1 MSKRR
6 AENPEPLHPEP
17 LWDDPNQ
24 LPIPRLRQTLSA
36 FKIPIDHG
44 ELRTK
49 LFRRYVFLARTQSP
63 ESVMGWLGLDSLD
76 GPLPAPDTLVVS
88 QIKILLALYGID
100 YPAQP
105 KRAHLVELYLS
116 IAPTRRP
123 RIPASPATSATVS
136 VVSVLIPSLPK
147 RKKQKPNLRA
157 RSNQSPT
164 PPKPLPKSN
173 APRVETL
180 LTHVAKPGVQSLPS
194 HVGKSK
200 RIKSMTR
207 SPRKATGPS
216 RARSMARIYKS
227 SKYALRRSPRLRAA
241 QGHTPMLVD
250 SEEGTARQTSPSSA
264 DLTQF
269 SQNDARDKESQIVI
283 KYDSDADSD
292 MPSRSGD
299 FTETAGS
306 PTPSTVRP
314 ADSPINV
321 APAREASE
329 DRRASEQPRQ
339 ISPSSADLTQFSQN
353 DARDEESQIV
363 IKYDSD
369 ADSDMPT
376 RSVAAP
382 ADDNQLRHS
391 SQQTTQEEDP
401 ESQTASNPNQGTQ
414 SPIASVSP
422 QGSEDLT
429 ASCVPESSLNGPADH
444 DSQSQGS
451 RRSSVPADDSDENQD
466 SRSSQAS
473 SRRADQDSDQESGV
487 SQRSSVPAGEFEAS
501 SSRQKSANRVS
512 EADNQDSA
520 SCERASVSDETEIS
534 GVRIDSEPSS
544 SPRSPRIPS
553 NPTTS
558 SPRPLPRPASSQK
571 RKSKDASEWPEA
583 HNVPY
588 NPSTRLARMVG
599 SYNTLRLSLTD
610 LRELQPHK
618 RSRVP
623 PSSPPPTSSRRS
635 SSSRRPSSSGLKRR
649 RKRAKVGASSDND
662 QVGFVYRCASIPLPS
677 PSESGSSARSS
688 NYQPSVA
695 SIETSVATVSQ
706 TSISTRSTTRTKRK
720 FPTQN
725 AGQKQ
730 VKKSSPPLQTSTA
743 APKRRTQR
751 SQPRR
756 IGRRIRTHHAADD
769 IINFVPILP
778 ETSKKRKNLSSTFAP
793 VKRARP
799 DCDDPPS
806 ELPTRP
812 QASTSRLCRASTSR
826 HRRPKETAQN
836 SYTPQ
841 YSFRDDGVVHY
852 SFRDDGEVNVEDV
865 RPEPVHQSA
874 LELLGLPSKRTRP
887 EPPSPPGLTKRP
899 RPGPSDCDLP
909 HSRLSPRPSTSHSRW
924 KGKERA
930 HENSYVPSSS
940 FHERQPAFHDD
951 DEALLPAAPR
961 SKRKRPDDCSPSFDQ
976 AAKRQA
982 LSTHELLPTS
992 PLLPCSP
999 QVRRR
1004 RPREPRVR
1012 HNSFRGP
1019 SIHDDILVP
1028 NSPERGIERWRSSV
1042 PPDYSSPPPSP
1053 SPSPSHPPH
1062 THSGRCHVGGSSCV
1076 GQRMVSDFVQATS
1089 RLTDC
1094 IEKLT
1099 TTKVVPLQQAPNRR
1113 AAAHDHLSF
1122 LTLFGRTM
1130 DLGLFPPPATDRE
1143 KADWR
1148 PDPENDYSDDETAS
1162 QASSDNAADEPDDN
1176 VPFFPYRDG
1185 PGHKNSLMSI
1195 LKIMRRSMRRS
1206 GVVSFRPDF
1215 ARGVRDTD
1223 NRFLWDLAHSI
1234 FVKLVRAQEYPEI
1247 DLETCSTTMIRQ
1259 AIFNHAEELQRSYRQ
1274 ARLGSEALREKA
1286 RKKRVQMRTT
1296 RLRDAR
1302 AKFCSTQAFLIPFI
1316 PTITACTSDAESED
1330 GDEGL
1335 DDEDHEDD
1343 EDLALDQRRV
1353 IVQTL
1358 EWRHDR
1364 IGEAARL
1371 IDQLIERKRKSGDKS
1386 FGRSS
1391 TIIRVRP
1398 HNPRISTRPCPQRLP
1413 VHAYSEEYI
1422 KTLGMGKIT
1431 RLEAQSYPSLRGIV
1445 KGLSNMI

>member
-1 MSKRR
+1 MLKRR

-24 LPIPRLRQTLSA
+24 LPIPWLRQTLSA

-269 SQNDARDKESQIVI
+269 SQNDARDEESQIVI

-329 DRRASEQPRQ
+329 DRRSSEQPTGEEGQ
-339 ISPSSADLTQFSQN
+339 SFLEASPTPRTFD
-353 DARDEESQIV
+353 I
-363 IKYDSD
+363 
-369 ADSDMPT
+369 
-376 RSVAAP
+376 AAP

-571 RKSKDASEWPEA
+571 RKSKDASEWP
-583 HNVPY
+583 
-588 NPSTRLARMVG
+588 
-599 SYNTLRLSLTD
+599 D
-610 LRELQPHK
+610 
-618 RSRVP
+618 
-623 PSSPPPTSSRRS
+623 
-635 SSSRRPSSSGLKRR
+635 
-649 RKRAKVGASSDND
+649 
-662 QVGFVYRCASIPLPS
+662 
-677 PSESGSSARSS
+677 
-688 NYQPSVA
+688 
-695 SIETSVATVSQ
+695 
-706 TSISTRSTTRTKRK
+706 
-720 FPTQN
+720 
-725 AGQKQ
+725 
-730 VKKSSPPLQTSTA
+730 
-743 APKRRTQR
+743 
-751 SQPRR
+751 
-756 IGRRIRTHHAADD
+756 
-769 IINFVPILP
+769 
-778 ETSKKRKNLSSTFAP
+778 
-793 VKRARP
+793 
-799 DCDDPPS
+799 
-806 ELPTRP
+806 
-812 QASTSRLCRASTSR
+812 AST
-826 HRRPKETAQN
+826 
-836 SYTPQ
+836 
-841 YSFRDDGVVHY
+841 
-852 SFRDDGEVNVEDV
+852 
-865 RPEPVHQSA
+865 
-874 LELLGLPSKRTRP
+874 
-887 EPPSPPGLTKRP
+887 
-899 RPGPSDCDLP
+899 
-909 HSRLSPRPSTSHSRW
+909 LS
-924 KGKERA
+924 
-930 HENSYVPSSS
+930 
-940 FHERQPAFHDD
+940 
-951 DEALLPAAPR
+951 
-961 SKRKRPDDCSPSFDQ
+961 
-976 AAKRQA
+976 
-982 LSTHELLPTS
+982 
-992 PLLPCSP
+992 
-999 QVRRR
+999 
-1004 RPREPRVR
+1004 
-1012 HNSFRGP
+1012 
-1019 SIHDDILVP
+1019 
-1028 NSPERGIERWRSSV
+1028 
-1042 PPDYSSPPPSP
+1042 
-1053 SPSPSHPPH
+1053 
-1062 THSGRCHVGGSSCV
+1062 
-1076 GQRMVSDFVQATS
+1076 
-1089 RLTDC
+1089 
-1094 IEKLT
+1094 
-1099 TTKVVPLQQAPNRR
+1099 
-1113 AAAHDHLSF
+1113 
-1122 LTLFGRTM
+1122 
-1130 DLGLFPPPATDRE
+1130 
-1143 KADWR
+1143 
-1148 PDPENDYSDDETAS
+1148 
-1162 QASSDNAADEPDDN
+1162 
-1176 VPFFPYRDG
+1176 
-1185 PGHKNSLMSI
+1185 
-1195 LKIMRRSMRRS
+1195 
-1206 GVVSFRPDF
+1206 
-1215 ARGVRDTD
+1215 
-1223 NRFLWDLAHSI
+1223 
-1234 FVKLVRAQEYPEI
+1234 
-1247 DLETCSTTMIRQ
+1247 
-1259 AIFNHAEELQRSYRQ
+1259 
-1274 ARLGSEALREKA
+1274 
-1286 RKKRVQMRTT
+1286 
-1296 RLRDAR
+1296 
-1302 AKFCSTQAFLIPFI
+1302 
-1316 PTITACTSDAESED
+1316 
-1330 GDEGL
+1330 
-1335 DDEDHEDD
+1335 
-1343 EDLALDQRRV
+1343 
-1353 IVQTL
+1353 
-1358 EWRHDR
+1358 
-1364 IGEAARL
+1364 
-1371 IDQLIERKRKSGDKS
+1371 
-1386 FGRSS
+1386 
-1391 TIIRVRP
+1391 
-1398 HNPRISTRPCPQRLP
+1398 
-1413 VHAYSEEYI
+1413 
-1422 KTLGMGKIT
+1422 
-1431 RLEAQSYPSLRGIV
+1431 
-1445 KGLSNMI
+1445 